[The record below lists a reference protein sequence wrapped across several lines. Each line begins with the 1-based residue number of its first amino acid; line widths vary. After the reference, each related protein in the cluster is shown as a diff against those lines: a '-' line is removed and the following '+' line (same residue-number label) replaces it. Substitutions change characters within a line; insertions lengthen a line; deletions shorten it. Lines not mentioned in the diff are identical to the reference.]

1 MANPK
6 QPNKA
11 KQVFGTFFTAQRS
24 QRVLD
29 VLGAVA
35 ARHPVRH
42 TLADAVAVAHA
53 LAHLAEVG
61 AAVRVRLAAVAVLE
75 AVGPGALVLGA
86 AGVADADAVAA
97 LEALRP
103 LALVHPALL
112 LLHAQAVPLARHP
125 LAEERVAARPHVN
138 AAHLLCVVQIN
149 GEMNGEMNNRG

>member
-1 MANPK
+1 
-6 QPNKA
+6 
-11 KQVFGTFFTAQRS
+11 VFGTFFTAQRS

-42 TLADAVAVAHA
+42 TLAD
-53 LAHLAEVG
+53 
-61 AAVRVRLAAVAVLE
+61 AVAVLE

-138 AAHLLCVVQIN
+138 AAHLLCVVEINGEIN
-149 GEMNGEMNNRG
+149 GEMNGQMNGQMNNGG